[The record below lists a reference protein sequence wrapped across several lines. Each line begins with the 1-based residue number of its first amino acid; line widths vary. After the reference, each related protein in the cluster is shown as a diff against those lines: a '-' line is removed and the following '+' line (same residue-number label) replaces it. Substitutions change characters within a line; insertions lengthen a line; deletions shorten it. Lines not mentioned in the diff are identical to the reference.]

1 MAQYALYKQ
10 YAKAMYNICLRITN
24 DEADAADILQ
34 EAFLKVFDHLSQYK
48 GDATIGAWIKRIV
61 INQAISHLKKKRLS
75 LVPLDEQ
82 YDHAAAPEA
91 EDWDL
96 SNAQVTR
103 VQQQMQLL
111 PEGYRLVLSLYLLEG
126 YDHKEIAS
134 ILGITE
140 STSKSQYNRAK
151 KKLRTLLEERTYNG

>member
-1 MAQYALYKQ
+1 MAQYTLYKQ
-10 YAKAMYNICLRITN
+10 YAKAMYNVCLRIVN
-24 DEADAADILQ
+24 DEAEAADVLQ
-34 EAFLKVFDHLSQYK
+34 EAFLKVFDHLSQFK
-48 GDATIGAWIKRIV
+48 GDATIGAWMKRIV

-75 LVPLDEQ
+75 LVPLDDQ
-82 YDHAAAPEA
+82 YDQAIAPEQ

-96 SNAQVTR
+96 SNAQVAR
-103 VQQQMQLL
+103 VQQQMEQL

-126 YDHKEIAS
+126 YDHKEIAG

-151 KKLRTLLEERTYNG
+151 KKLRALLEERTYNG